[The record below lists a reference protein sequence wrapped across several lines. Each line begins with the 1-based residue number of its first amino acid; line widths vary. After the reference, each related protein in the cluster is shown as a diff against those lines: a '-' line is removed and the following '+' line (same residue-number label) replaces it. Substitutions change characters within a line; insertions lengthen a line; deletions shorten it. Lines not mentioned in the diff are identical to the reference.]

1 MSGLVGYRNEE
12 RSIVVKDAE
21 RRRRR
26 VVELAAADGPG
37 KGDEEPAGDEAAGR
51 DEERDHAHGG
61 NARRPN
67 QRVAPALR
75 PMMVSELTGIST
87 AVASGVSRPVS
98 ASPSPIAL

>member
-1 MSGLVGYRNEE
+1 MSGLVGWR
-12 RSIVVKDAE
+12 RDGTSIVEEDAD
-21 RRRRR
+21 RWRRR

-37 KGDEEPAGDEAAGR
+37 EGREEPGGDEAAGG
-51 DEERDHAHGG
+51 DEQGDHAHGG
-61 NARRPN
+61 TPRRPN

-98 ASPSPIAL
+98 ARPS